1 LPRQLNSML
10 QPRWIKLKAQSNAHK
25 QKPGRNFGRVLNQ
38 GAVNSGAKSDQF
50 KSDQLQTST
59 RRKRQ
64 P

>member
-1 LPRQLNSML
+1 ML